1 MPAKSKTPIVWP
13 EGHFTIDEALA
24 NVRKMCPDFVEITL
38 RFRVKKA
45 TESKEIAVIGRLKP
59 SIGRPKLVF
68 AKAPVTEEVIK
79 AAYAAGVLPPADE
92 TVKVQI
98 VSVKQPEKAVVPTVP
113 TTSDVGAQ
121 VPTASA

>member
-13 EGHFTIDEALA
+13 EGHFTIDQVQSAY
-24 NVRKMCPDFVEITL
+24 PDMVNITL

-45 TESKEIAVIGRLKP
+45 TENKEIAVIGRLKP
-59 SIGRPKLVF
+59 AIGRPKLVF
-68 AKAPVTEEVIK
+68 AKSPVTEAVVK

-113 TTSDVGAQ
+113 ATSDVRAQ